1 MIYAQTVEFRFKIP
15 EISQNTPLSQSLLI
29 NKGINTFGSESIQ
42 FGVVLEYTGSL
53 ASGSYSGSILDPY
66 YQHGNLKFI
75 LPEISSSAS
84 VYLPFFN
91 NNWWSVA
98 ITKTEDF
105 DNQVLVYNLYA
116 ASKTLDEYGQ
126 YVIQYQNSSSLT
138 CLTDWRFTGSV
149 QLPGSGSSTILGKI
163 YVPATGSFQELRY
176 YNISLSES
184 QFNDYVVNSNSIEGN
199 TLDSSYDELF
209 FRAALGG
216 ELFTGSTSI
225 HPSVAETSSF
235 LSGNSNF
242 GYTGSY
248 SFISNTEVRYY
259 DQVPSGIKN
268 AVSQKVQQQ
277 NIVLPYSSSKNNIP
291 NSNVLSPFI
300 SVQQSPSISQS
311 YTRDIDYVEV
321 GFSPQNEINDDIN
334 DQLGY
339 FNIGEFIGDP
349 RQVSSSANSYPDL
362 DGLRDSYFKKYSKD
376 YQEWDYIRLIQF
388 FDNSLFKT
396 VADWVPA
403 RTSLASGIIIKQH
416 LLERNKYPV
425 PQAEISTSIANVAS
439 GSTNIPF
446 YQENILF
453 TGSIPMGTITGSDG
467 GTLPNMNGQTSSVI
481 LPGNYNTNVTQVW
494 SGSNSGPLGIV
505 PFTDS
510 YQTEFFDGELSGS
523 TITVTTQ
530 SLNPDNI
537 LLNNLAFYPTIADYQ
552 DLDVISN
559 TSLSASG
566 ATDIIIVPFNN
577 LQRSINYYNTSTYQY
592 NPTFNTVADIS
603 IFITASVAGT
613 SSASKFIFIG
623 LYENGTN
630 LITPITSEEI
640 LFYIP
645 SSTPT
650 PFLQQVSQSFTFNNI
665 PFKSGSSYGIYM
677 QNTSGVS
684 ITSSYNL
691 ASNWTVTTVN
701 PQTIGYPN
709 DPNIYQQ
716 STFPGNL
723 ELYPEYNA
731 VLNNV
736 YSSRLSDKYFD
747 VDYSQQNILP
757 VNQQVILSQSAVYAQ
772 VQDSNY
778 TLASN
783 INPRYVGSKNT
794 SAKYNTYTVGDL
806 SYGKKA
812 AIDNHVNYF
821 AYWDWIGGSNPQY
834 PGGGNIH
841 LTYLIDTEGNAIP
854 LTGDNTWLE
863 TVSNIFVKN
872 QTANIL
878 PAVVSTGN
886 NNPVVTIVEGGA
898 IMDTVV
904 FRSGSVSSNFITGYV
919 SGSVTSGIIIYQTS
933 SFSQSSTNL
942 LTDSGS
948 ISRNSMGWLYPFLTT
963 SSIVSGTLNPEVS
976 FLYDQFSSSIKITNK
991 STLSSYGIAD
1001 GTENDVYVPY
1011 SNTYLP
1017 IQKYDYIRFGN
1028 TSNRDMD
1035 TTFEGQGLVQITDIF
1050 VGDDIRT
1057 SSSLFVTSIDFTL
1070 TTNPLEQNWRIFR
1083 RVPKDNFV
1091 LIQNI
1096 PSYRDGGFLIPE
1108 NFNPNFDPYTL
1119 ARKAGLIQ

>member
-1 MIYAQTVEFRFKIP
+1 MIYAQTVEFRFKTP
-15 EISQNTPLSQSLLI
+15 EISQDTPVSQSLLI
-29 NKGINTFGSESIQ
+29 NNGINTFGSESIQ

-66 YQHGNLKFI
+66 YQYGNLKFI

-98 ITKTEDF
+98 VTKTEDF

-149 QLPGSGSSTILGKI
+149 QLPGSGSSTILGKT

-176 YNISLSES
+176 YNVSLSES

-311 YTRDIDYVEV
+311 YTRDVDYVEV

-349 RQVSSSANSYPDL
+349 RQQSSPSVSYPDL
-362 DGLRDSYFKKYSKD
+362 DGLRDSYFKKYFKD

-396 VADWVPA
+396 VADWIPA
-403 RTSLASGIIIKQH
+403 RASLASGIIIKQH

-453 TGSIPMGTITGSDG
+453 TGSIPMGTITGSNG
-467 GTLPNMNGQTSSVI
+467 GTLPDLNGQTSSVI
-481 LPGNYNTNVTQVW
+481 LPGNYNTTVTQVW
-494 SGSNSGPLGIV
+494 NGINIGPLGPV
-505 PFTDS
+505 SFVDS

-523 TITVTTQ
+523 IITVTTQ

-552 DLDVISN
+552 DLNVNITNN
-559 TSLSASG
+559 TLINDFLPSFL
-566 ATDIIIVPFNN
+566 PFNILN
-577 LQRSINYYNTSTYQY
+577 RYIDYYNTSSYEY
-592 NPTFNTVADIS
+592 SPKYNTVADFNLYITGSFYFADPADKLYVYIFENINGNYKYLSNFYEIS
-603 IFITASVAGT
+603 SNT
-613 SSASKFIFIG
+613 
-623 LYENGTN
+623 TN
-630 LITPITSEEI
+630 IN
-640 LFYIP
+640 
-645 SSTPT
+645 
-650 PFLQQVSQSFTFNNI
+650 VKNI
-665 PFKSGSSYGIYM
+665 PLKSGSIYTFGYNFLN
-677 QNTSGVS
+677 NTITNSSGS
-684 ITSSYNL
+684 LNSAT
-691 ASNWTVTTVN
+691 NWTVNVVN
-701 PQTIGYPN
+701 PQVIGYPN

-736 YSSRLSDKYFD
+736 YSNRLSEKYFD
-747 VDYSQQNILP
+747 VDYTQQNILP
-757 VNQQVILSQSAVYAQ
+757 VNQQVILSQSATYAQ

-778 TLASN
+778 TLARN
-783 INPRYVGSKNT
+783 ITPRYIGSKTT
-794 SAKYNTYTVGDL
+794 SPLGSIYENF
-806 SYGKKA
+806 
-812 AIDNHVNYF
+812 VNQPM
-821 AYWDWIGGSNPQY
+821 IGGSSIGSLTNVESYSTWFAYFTYIIEDNFNTTLYTGPGFSANVIALISTNGDVIELNP
-834 PGGGNIH
+834 NNN
-841 LTYLIDTEGNAIP
+841 L
-854 LTGDNTWLE
+854 
-863 TVSNIFVKN
+863 
-872 QTANIL
+872 IL
-878 PAVVSTGN
+878 PGN
-886 NNPVVTIVEGGA
+886 TEPNPLI
-898 IMDTVV
+898 
-904 FRSGSVSSNFITGYV
+904 SNV
-919 SGSVTSGIIIYQTS
+919 
-933 SFSQSSTNL
+933 
-942 LTDSGS
+942 
-948 ISRNSMGWLYPFLTT
+948 PFL
-963 SSIVSGTLNPEVS
+963 
-976 FLYDQFSSSIKITNK
+976 
-991 STLSSYGIAD
+991 
-1001 GTENDVYVPY
+1001 
-1011 SNTYLP
+1011 
-1017 IQKYDYIRFGN
+1017 
-1028 TSNRDMD
+1028 
-1035 TTFEGQGLVQITDIF
+1035 
-1050 VGDDIRT
+1050 
-1057 SSSLFVTSIDFTL
+1057 SSLFPYGSQLYFYQPDRVSDYIESEFIFQSLYPGLSNVADPITPFVKENETNLMLVTSSVYFI
-1070 TTNPLEQNWRIFR
+1070 NPTPNPGTSI
-1083 RVPKDNFV
+1083 
-1091 LIQNI
+1091 IT
-1096 PSYRDGGFLIPE
+1096 SYPGIVIPE
-1108 NFNPNFDPYTL
+1108 NFNPKFKNNLVKIAKD
-1119 ARKAGLIQ
+1119 AGFFQNIQ